1 MYINSSPAITYDAT
15 VQLLTRYVR
24 LYIESGEL
32 SERFAALDKEEVR
45 YGSGFDITTIL
56 SATKN
61 ATGTKLAEHGS
72 YPPNAFTLRFSNEV
86 GGQYG
91 VSIDELR
98 VQDCVG
104 DEEKIRQY
112 AAELTESLYQGY
124 FDDKNAA
131 IATEAAKIIAQ
142 SAKSSVAVTLGTDTK
157 QYALDVLTEIKA
169 AVEDI
174 REGITGTSYGNT
186 LVAGKRIAARDV
198 IIIMSNSLAA
208 LLDTNG
214 YARVFSPEY
223 LQAANVVRI
232 TSNRIAEN
240 TVLITDTRN
249 IQVRRHKE
257 RFVGPIENS
266 DGTMNYFY
274 NKYDFIEAAVA
285 TDTTYSGQVAFPFK
299 VITTTEE

>member
-15 VQLLTRYVR
+15 VKLLTRYVR

-45 YGSGFDITTIL
+45 YGAGFDITTIL

-98 VQDCVG
+98 VQDCIG
-104 DEEKIRQY
+104 DEEKILQY

-299 VITTTEE
+299 VITKTEE